1 MGKCNW
7 CGAEVERD
15 KLFAHQWE
23 NRRKQMLEQRRK
35 QGVARGKKAQQTAQQ
50 NAQQEGAAMLEAAT
64 PNLVQAV
71 MMEFVVECAHY

>member
-23 NRRKQMLEQRRK
+23 KHRGEMIEQRRK
-35 QGVARGKKAQQTAQQ
+35 QGATSGKKARQT
-50 NAQQEGAAMLEAAT
+50 AQQEGAAMSEAAT
-64 PNLVQAV
+64 PNLVQAA